1 MRGVLFALVLVFGS
15 EPRALELE
23 QGATVRIDVPTVVLF
38 QVTQVTQATVVSGF
52 RVSFNQAK
60 LGAGQALRVSVKA
73 DGPLI
78 VGGVSVP
85 LANVTWTTSAA
96 TNGTGMNG
104 ALSTAAYTQVFESR
118 VNASTGRVDLAWSLI
133 LPPGI
138 TIAGTG
144 QVTLRWKLE
153 AVIP

>member
-1 MRGVLFALVLVFGS
+1 
-15 EPRALELE
+15 
-23 QGATVRIDVPTVVLF
+23 
-38 QVTQVTQATVVSGF
+38 
-52 RVSFNQAK
+52 
-60 LGAGQALRVSVKA
+60 
-73 DGPLI
+73 
-78 VGGVSVP
+78 
-85 LANVTWTTSAA
+85 
-96 TNGTGMNG
+96 MNG
-104 ALSTAAYTQVFESR
+104 ALSTAAYTQVYESR